1 MTTTADSF
9 PADKPAISARLTLL
23 LATACGAIAANVY
36 YAQPLV
42 EPISRALGMT
52 PKAAGLIVTLTQIG
66 YGLGLL
72 LVVPLADRVENRTL
86 ILASMGLATVSL
98 LAAAVAPSAMLFLLA
113 AFFIGV
119 GSIAVQILVPYASHL
134 APPASRGRVIGNVM
148 SGLTLGIMLA
158 RPIASF
164 VTELLS
170 WHEVFMLSAGV
181 MIVLALVLARA
192 LPPRRPQTR
201 PGYGEL
207 LRSMLGLMVTE
218 PVLRRRALYQAA
230 LFGVFSLFWTTAP
243 LLLLGPAFRLTHN
256 GVALF
261 ALAGVAGA
269 VAAPIAGR
277 IADRGWSG
285 TGTVLAMLA
294 TSGALL
300 ATLLAQHSSTLAL
313 AILVAAAILIDFAV
327 TANLVFGQRAI
338 FLLSAELRSR
348 INGLYMATFFMGG
361 AVGSAVGVWA
371 YASAGWPGVVWIG
384 TALPLL
390 ALAYFMT
397 GRRQ

>member
-1 MTTTADSF
+1 MTTTADCF
-9 PADKPAISARLTLL
+9 PADKPAISAALTLL

-42 EPISRALGMT
+42 EPISQALGMT

-86 ILASMGLATVSL
+86 ILASMALATVSL
-98 LAAAVAPSAMLFLLA
+98 LAAAVAPSAMLFLMA
-113 AFFIGV
+113 SFFVGV
-119 GSIAVQILVPYASHL
+119 GSVAVQVLVPYASHL
-134 APPASRGRVIGNVM
+134 APPATRGRVVGNVM

-170 WHEVFMLSAGV
+170 WHEVFVLSAGV

-192 LPPRRPQTR
+192 LPPRRPHTR

-218 PVLRRRALYQAA
+218 RVLRRRALYQAA
-230 LFGVFSLFWTTAP
+230 MFGVFSLFWTTAP
-243 LLLLGPAFRLTHN
+243 LLLLGPAFNLSHN

-269 VAAPIAGR
+269 IAAPIAGR
-277 IADRGWSG
+277 VADRGWSR

-300 ATLLAQHSSTLAL
+300 TTLLAQHGSTLAL
-313 AILVAAAILIDFAV
+313 GILVAAAILIDFAV

-338 FLLSAELRSR
+338 FMLSADLRSR

-361 AVGSAVGVWA
+361 AVGSAIGVWA

-397 GRRQ
+397 GRRH